1 MSGTSANKE
10 SGGAH
15 DNQNT
20 QGGSFHFIFWTP
32 VNDRQPQTPHTRSK
46 RNCPTWSECSVGS
59 ANIIV
64 DLEEQLR
71 RRDEEMEAMDAQI
84 AQLQQAM

>member
-1 MSGTSANKE
+1 M
-10 SGGAH
+10 
-15 DNQNT
+15 
-20 QGGSFHFIFWTP
+20 
-32 VNDRQPQTPHTRSK
+32 NDRQPQTPHTWSK
-46 RNCPTWSECSVGS
+46 RNCPAWSECSVGS

-84 AQLQQAM
+84 AQLQQAMWATWLLLAEGDVVGRVAEEIAESPLMPKD